1 MTQTIELTRQ
11 REARRWTKRE
21 LGARADLHP
30 SRVGVIENGR
40 VVPYDV
46 ELARL
51 AHALGYTGD
60 PHDLLALTTEVV
72 GVES

>member
-1 MTQTIELTRQ
+1 VIELTRQ

-30 SRVGVIENGR
+30 SRVGVIKNGR

-46 ELARL
+46 ELSRL
-51 AHALGYTGD
+51 AHALGFTGD
-60 PHDLLALTTEVV
+60 PHDLLERADEAARV
-72 GVES
+72 

>member
-11 REARRWTKRE
+11 REARGWTKRE

-51 AHALGYTGD
+51 AHALGFTGD
-60 PHDLLALTTEVV
+60 PHDLLALRTEVAGV
-72 GVES
+72 GA